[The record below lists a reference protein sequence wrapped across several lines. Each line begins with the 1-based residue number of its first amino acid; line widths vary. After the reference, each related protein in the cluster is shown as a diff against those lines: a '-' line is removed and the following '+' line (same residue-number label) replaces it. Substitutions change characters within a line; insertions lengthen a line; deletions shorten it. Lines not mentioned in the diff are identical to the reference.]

1 MSIDKDFLHK
11 ILNVQTTIPSSQKA
25 DVIDNVR
32 GIPLQF
38 ATSSPKSSETISSP
52 FKKKIQILKLQK

>member
-52 FKKKIQILKLQK
+52 FNQL